1 MSRPTVR
8 ALRFSLA
15 PHRVALAVTA
25 GRFRSDVLH
34 GGPGSPLRLTEIP
47 RPERPAGWVR
57 IAPLLAGICA
67 SDRKYLSVDGFGTTL
82 TALYGFPR
90 GGIVLG
96 HEVVGQ
102 VVDADPGSGFSAGD
116 RVVAEPTLGCTHK
129 GFATC
134 DRCASGDDHLC
145 AHFADRGTLGQG
157 AGFGFDARFGG
168 GWAEELVAP
177 LERVHHVPAGLDDR
191 SAVLAEP
198 TAIATH
204 AVLRNLP
211 RAGDRVLVIGPGAIG
226 LSVVHALT
234 QLAPDVDVTVAGI
247 GHAADALALRA
258 GATGLLHGTRRVLV
272 EAAGELL
279 GSDRRGNA
287 VSGPVLEAGF
297 DVVFDAVGSPQT
309 IDDGFRMT
317 RPGGTVVLVGTAIR
331 QKVDWSLVWHRE
343 LRVAGTVFYGVEDVP
358 GRALVAAGRRR
369 AFQIALDVLSEV
381 RPGHLVTHVFPLD
394 QPVEALDTAAAG
406 PGRGAVR
413 VAFAPA
419 A

>member
-1 MSRPTVR
+1 MSRSTIT

-15 PHRVALAVTA
+15 PHRVALAMTA

-34 GGPGSPLRLTEIP
+34 GGSGSPLRITEIP

-57 IAPLLAGICA
+57 VAPTLAGICA
-67 SDRKYLSVDGFGTTL
+67 SDRKYLSIDGFGTTL

-90 GGIVLG
+90 GGVVLG
-96 HEVVGQ
+96 HEVVGR
-102 VVDADPGSGFSAGD
+102 VVEADRDSGFSPGD
-116 RVVAEPTLGCTHK
+116 RVVAEPTLGCTPK
-129 GFATC
+129 GFVAC
-134 DRCASGDDHLC
+134 DRCRGGDDHLC
-145 AHFADRGTLGQG
+145 AHFADKGTLAQG

-177 LERVHHVPAGLDDR
+177 VERVHRVPDGLDDR

-198 TAIATH
+198 TAIAAH

-226 LSVVHALT
+226 LSLVHALSL
-234 QLAPDVDVTVAGI
+234 LAPDAAVTVAGI
-247 GHAADALALRA
+247 GHAADDLALRA
-258 GATGLLHGTRRVLV
+258 GATDLLHGTRRELV
-272 EAAGELL
+272 EAAGGLL
-279 GSDRRGNA
+279 STEVRGNA
-287 VSGPVLEAGF
+287 VSGPVLEHGF
-297 DVVFDAVGSPQT
+297 DVVFDAVAAPQT
-309 IDDGFRMT
+309 IDDSFRMA
-317 RPGGTVVLVGTAIR
+317 RAGGTVVVVGTAAR

-343 LRVAGTVFYGVEDVP
+343 LRVTGTVFYGVEDVP
-358 GRALVAAGRRR
+358 DGARVPPGRRR
-369 AFQIALDVLSEV
+369 AFEVALEMLQEL

-394 QPVEALDTAAAG
+394 EPVEALDTAAAG

-419 A
+419 G